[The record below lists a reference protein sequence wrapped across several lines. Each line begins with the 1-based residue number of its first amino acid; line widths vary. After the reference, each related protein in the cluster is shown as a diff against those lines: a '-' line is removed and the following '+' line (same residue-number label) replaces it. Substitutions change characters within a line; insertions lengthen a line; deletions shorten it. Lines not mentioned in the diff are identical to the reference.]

1 MKKSVLV
8 MAVLLLVLLLVRVAT
23 AQEQERKE
31 GKESKQARGVKV
43 TRALLVGVWVPSG
56 EMPEGATMNIEFTR
70 DGKMK
75 VFGQSKV
82 KGEVKKYNHEG
93 TYKIVK
99 GGLKLTSRGPK
110 GKERTEKLTVT
121 KLTRT
126 ELVTHHARG
135 GERVFKK
142 KK

>member
-1 MKKSVLV
+1 MKKSVV
-8 MAVLLLVLLLVRVAT
+8 VIGVLLLFLLLMRVAT
-23 AQEQERKE
+23 AREQEDNDKE
-31 GKESKQARGVKV
+31 GKQIKGITPTSAM
-43 TRALLVGVWVPSG
+43 LVGVWVPSG

-70 DGKMK
+70 DGQMK

-99 GGLKLTSRGPK
+99 GGFKLTSRGPR

-126 ELVTHHARG
+126 ELVTHHAKG
-135 GERVFKK
+135 GERVFEKK
-142 KK
+142 